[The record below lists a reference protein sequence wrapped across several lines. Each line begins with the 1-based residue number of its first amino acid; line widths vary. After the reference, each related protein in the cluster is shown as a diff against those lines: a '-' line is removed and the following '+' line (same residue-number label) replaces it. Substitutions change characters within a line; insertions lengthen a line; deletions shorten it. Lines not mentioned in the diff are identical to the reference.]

1 MNENKGGNFME
12 NIKNATLIAAKEGYE
27 TDNGKARMRELN
39 LGDIVAIDPD
49 FVNNNGLFIIQLL
62 KNHNLELEIKDGQLL
77 IKLNKKGS
85 IGWDTDL
92 VARL

>member
-1 MNENKGGNFME
+1 MK
-12 NIKNATLIAAKEGYE
+12 NIKNAIIIAAKEGYE
-27 TDNGKARMRELN
+27 LDNRRARMRELN
-39 LGDIVAIDPD
+39 LDDIVAIDPD
-49 FVNNNGLFIIQLL
+49 FVNNNSLFIIQLL
-62 KNHNLELEIKDGQLL
+62 KNYNLELEIKDGQLL